1 MASLQQCESLMANA
15 AIKGLEITT
24 IEEGC
29 LGLGK
34 VVIDGGEEYKSYVIT
49 EVFLNEWSS
58 DHKIRKYNKLPKKY
72 RKIINQI
79 NL

>member
-1 MASLQQCESLMANA
+1 MASIQECESLITNA
-15 AIKGLEITT
+15 SIKGLEVTT

-34 VVIDGGEEYKSYVIT
+34 IVIDGGEKYKSYIIT

-58 DHKIRKYNKLPKKY
+58 DHKIIKYNKLPKKY
-72 RKIINQI
+72 REAILNV
-79 NL
+79 

>member
-1 MASLQQCESLMANA
+1 MKSLQYCESLITNA
-15 AIKGLEITT
+15 AINGCDVTT

-58 DHKIRKYNKLPKKY
+58 DHKVRRYNKLPKKY

>member
-1 MASLQQCESLMANA
+1 MASLQQCESLMTNA
-15 AIKGLEITT
+15 AIKGLEVTT

-34 VVIDGGEEYKSYVIT
+34 VVIDGGTEYKSYVIT

-72 RKIINQI
+72 KQAIESI